1 MRSSARTTL
10 ACALAALSL
19 ALSATAYADG
29 DAAAAGA
36 LFTAGRDDVKAGRY
50 EQACPKFAESYR
62 LQPATGTLFNLADC
76 EEHVGRI
83 ASAWQHFREAADKM
97 AADDERLPIAKQR
110 IAELE
115 PKLPKLTLRLAAGAP
130 AGTIVAR
137 DGVEL
142 GRASLGLALPADPGK
157 HDIAV
162 SAPGHETK
170 HYAVELAP
178 AAVEDLEVGPGPAV
192 AAPPKPVPPPA
203 AKPTTPESTPVT
215 TSTGSG
221 RRTIGWAL
229 VGLGG
234 AGVAAGAITGAL
246 AHGKKTTADD
256 HCPGK
261 VCDPTGSDAVDAGKS
276 LATVSTIGWI
286 GGAAAL
292 AVGTTLLVLGGG
304 SEHEAKAA
312 ITPSIGPH
320 EASLG
325 VVGRF

>member
-1 MRSSARTTL
+1 LGLRTTL
-10 ACALAALSL
+10 TCALIALTF
-19 ALSATAYADG
+19 ATAARADG

-97 AADDERLPIAKQR
+97 PADDERLPIAKQR

-115 PKLPKLTLRLAAGAP
+115 PKLPKIVIRLAAGAP
-130 AGTIVAR
+130 SGTTVAR

-142 GRASLGLALPADPGK
+142 GEASFGLALPADPGK
-157 HDIAV
+157 HEVAV

-170 HYAVELAP
+170 HYEVDLAP
-178 AAVEDLEVGPGPAV
+178 AAVKELEVTAGPPVAV
-192 AAPPKPVPPPA
+192 AAKPAPEH
-203 AKPTTPESTPVT
+203 PTTTAT
-215 TSTGSG
+215 TSGG
-221 RRTIGWAL
+221 GAKTIGWTL

-234 AGVAAGAITGAL
+234 AGVAAGAITGVL
-246 AHGKKTTADD
+246 AHGKKSTADD
-256 HCPGK
+256 HCPDK

-276 LATVSTIGWI
+276 LATVSTIAWI

-292 AVGTTLLVLGGG
+292 AVGTTLLVVGGG
-304 SEHEAKAA
+304 SGREAKAA
-312 ITPSIGPH
+312 IAPSIGPH
-320 EASLG
+320 EAALG